1 MSGSN
6 FDTHN
11 SGEKRD
17 VYMSVLKINL
27 KSGLVLLALQSHHH
41 SHFQIATST
50 ENIIIK
56 HL

>member
-11 SGEKRD
+11 LGEERD
-17 VYMSVLKINL
+17 MYMSVLKINL